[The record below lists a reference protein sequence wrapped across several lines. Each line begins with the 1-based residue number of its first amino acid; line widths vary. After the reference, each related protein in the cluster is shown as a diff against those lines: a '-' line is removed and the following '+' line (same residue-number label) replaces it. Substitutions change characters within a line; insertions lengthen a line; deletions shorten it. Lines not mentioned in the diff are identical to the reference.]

1 MRVVILVLGL
11 LFCFVS
17 TPVFADE
24 SEVEPDTT
32 VSNSSSGMEIVEGS
46 VSAGPSKASIGP
58 GDAGMNLNGIN
69 FGNSFVGKILQDL
82 IVFDQNNYDSTQ
94 PDSETNGLWI
104 NFFLTGLNFSL
115 FIFFINLILEIIYIL
130 KNLVSSVG

>member
-1 MRVVILVLGL
+1 MRAVILVLGL

-32 VSNSSSGMEIVEGS
+32 TLTSSGGMEIMEGS

-58 GDAGMNLNGIN
+58 GDAGMNLAGVN

-82 IVFDQNNYDSTQ
+82 IVFDESHYDVTQ
-94 PDSETNGLWI
+94 PDSGDNGLWI